1 MMKIAPTVFRG
12 LAAALLLLTS
22 GLTGCGYKTLPVAPS
37 AMTPRPVT
45 DLSYEL
51 TSNGAVLHWTWP
63 NRTTGDSK
71 LAELDS
77 FQLYRAEMPADAYCE
92 TCPIPFGSPVTLP
105 GGELPGKGR
114 RQGSWED
121 SPLRPGNM
129 YLYMLRSRSGWLAE
143 SDDSNVVS
151 FVWEK
156 PSAAQKKVAA
166 VSAPTAADLA
176 PPEPPVNVNA
186 ARTASSVKVFWDEGK
201 DKDLAGHKV
210 YRRVGD
216 DGQPELLGEVKQPYN
231 LYEDKNPPPKDAKV
245 FYSVSSFDQSSPPN
259 ESQRS
264 AEASLR

>member
-63 NRTTGDSK
+63 NRTASGEKIT
-71 LAELDS
+71 ELDS
-77 FQLYRAEMPADAYCE
+77 FQLYRAEVPIESYCD
-92 TCPIPFGSPVTLP
+92 TCPIPFTTPITVAGGSLP
-105 GGELPGKGR
+105 DKGS

-121 SPLRPGNM
+121 APMQAGRK
-129 YLYMLRSRSGWLAE
+129 YFFKLRSKSGWLSE
-143 SDDSNVVS
+143 SDDSNLIS
-151 FVWEK
+151 FIWEK
-156 PSAAQKKVAA
+156 PSAMPKQAAAPAA
-166 VSAPTAADLA
+166 VADHT
-176 PPEPPVNVNA
+176 PPEPPSNVTA
-186 ARTASSVKVFWDEGK
+186 ARTASSVKVFWDAGK
-201 DKDLAGHKV
+201 DKDLVGHKV
-210 YRRVGD
+210 YRRIGD
-216 DGQPELLGEVKQPYN
+216 GKPELLGEIKQPYN
-231 LYEDKNPPPKDAKV
+231 LYEDKNPPAKGSKV

-259 ESQRS
+259 ESKPS

>member
-1 MMKIAPTVFRG
+1 MKIAPTVFRG

-37 AMTPRPVT
+37 AMIPRPIT

-51 TSNGAVLHWTWP
+51 TDSGAVLRWTFP
-63 NRTTGDSK
+63 DRTASGEK
-71 LAELDS
+71 LTELDS
-77 FQLYRAEMPADAYCE
+77 FQLYRAEVPVEDYCE
-92 TCPIPFGSPVTLP
+92 TCPIPFAAPITVAGGSLP
-105 GGELPGKGR
+105 NKGS

-121 SPLRPGNM
+121 APMQPGRK
-129 YLYMLRSRSGWLAE
+129 YFFQLRSRTGWLAE
-143 SDDSNVVS
+143 SDDSNVIS

-166 VSAPTAADLA
+166 ASAPAAADLA

-186 ARTASSVKVFWDEGK
+186 ARTASSVKVFWDAGK

-216 DGQPELLGEVKQPYN
+216 GKPEPLGEVKQPYN
-231 LYEDKNPPPKDAKV
+231 LYEDKNPPPKGAKV

-259 ESQRS
+259 ESQKS
-264 AEASLR
+264 AEASVR